1 VVEAAVG
8 AGPGVSGPGRSG
20 KDGKD
25 SRDGKDGRDELGR
38 WGEKIAAEHLQRQGL
53 VLLSRNWRCR
63 EGEIDL
69 VLTDGERLIVCE
81 VKTRSGGG
89 FGAPAEA
96 VTRHKARKIRR
107 VTQYWLAAHQVRWC
121 EVRFDVVAVEC
132 PPGGEPTIE
141 HFVEAF

>member
-1 VVEAAVG
+1 VVETAAG
-8 AGPGVSGPGRSG
+8 AGRGVGEPVRNG

-25 SRDGKDGRDELGR
+25 ELGR
-38 WGEKIAAEHLQRQGL
+38 RGEQIAAEHLQRQGL

-63 EGEIDL
+63 EGELDL

-81 VKTRSGGG
+81 VKTRSGCG
-89 FGAPAEA
+89 FGTPAEA

-107 VTQYWLAAHQVRWC
+107 VTQYWLAAHRVRWC
-121 EVRFDVVAVEC
+121 EVRFDVVAVDC
-132 PPGGEPTIE
+132 PPGGEPTVE